1 MRRVSVVMRSLLRRV
16 SVVMRSLL
24 KRANKKRF
32 VERVNDALT
41 VCWVRWRGGRRRE
54 EKREREQKMR
64 DEKDEGEGDLQKEN

>member
-1 MRRVSVVMRSLLRRV
+1 MRRISVVMRSLLRRV

-41 VCWVRWRGGRRRE
+41 VCWLRWRGGRRRE
-54 EKREREQKMR
+54 EERERTE
-64 DEKDEGEGDLQKEN
+64 DER